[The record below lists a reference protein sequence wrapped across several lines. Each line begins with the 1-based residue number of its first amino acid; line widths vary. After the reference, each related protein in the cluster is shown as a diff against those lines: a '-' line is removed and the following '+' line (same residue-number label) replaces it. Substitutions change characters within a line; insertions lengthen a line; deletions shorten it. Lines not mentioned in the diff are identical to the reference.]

1 MNEHEEDAS
10 QFCLNDART
19 SGEIIHDVIKMG
31 HVPSFCTGCYR
42 KERVGADFMDLAK
55 PGLIKLHCLPN
66 GLTTLKEY
74 LEDYATPETKALGEA
89 LIEKEIMNIP
99 AENVR
104 ERTREFL
111 GKIEKGERD
120 LYF

>member
-1 MNEHEEDAS
+1 
-10 QFCLNDART
+10 
-19 SGEIIHDVIKMG
+19 
-31 HVPSFCTGCYR
+31 
-42 KERVGADFMDLAK
+42 MDLAK

>member
-74 LEDYATPETKALGEA
+74 LGEA